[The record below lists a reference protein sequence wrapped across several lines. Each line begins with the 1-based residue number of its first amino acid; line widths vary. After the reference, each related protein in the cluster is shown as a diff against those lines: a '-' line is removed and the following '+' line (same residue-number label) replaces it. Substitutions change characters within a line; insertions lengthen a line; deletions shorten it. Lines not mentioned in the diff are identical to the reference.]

1 VEVSIQGQ
9 LFVAYSGLNLRFHQ
23 IKLLYFALSPIIQGF
38 RLRNPPR
45 MASTSFSA
53 LNRINPNGLTN
64 VDDDLNREIIK
75 MLQVDGRRSY
85 KDIAKALKVSEGT
98 IRNRIQSMKEIGA
111 LRIVAVADP
120 TAISY
125 KADAMIGLKVA
136 PGHTIEEVSER
147 LGRSDD
153 VVYILWV
160 SGRYDLLIE
169 IVTNERKDFLEFLE
183 TEIHSQPD
191 IASSE
196 TMTGLKNFK
205 NQFLLKYS

>member
-1 VEVSIQGQ
+1 
-9 LFVAYSGLNLRFHQ
+9 
-23 IKLLYFALSPIIQGF
+23 
-38 RLRNPPR
+38 
-45 MASTSFSA
+45 MTSKAISA
-53 LNRINPNGLTN
+53 LNRINLNGTASI
-64 VDDDLNREIIK
+64 DDNLNREIIK

-85 KDIAKALKVSEGT
+85 KEIAKVLKVSEGT
-98 IRNRIQSMKEIGA
+98 IRNRIHSMKEIGA

-120 TAISY
+120 TAIRY

-136 PGHTIEEVSER
+136 PGFTIEEVSER
-147 LGRSDD
+147 LGKSTD

-169 IVTNERKDFLEFLE
+169 IVTNDRSNLLDFLE
-183 TEIHSQPD
+183 TQIHSQPD

-205 NQFLLKYS
+205 NQFLLKYN

>member
-1 VEVSIQGQ
+1 MTT
-9 LFVAYSGLNLRFHQ
+9 H
-23 IKLLYFALSPIIQGF
+23 
-38 RLRNPPR
+38 
-45 MASTSFSA
+45 SFSA
-53 LNRINPNGLTN
+53 LNRINPNGMAN
-64 VDDDLNREIIK
+64 IDDDLNREIIK

-85 KDIAKALKVSEGT
+85 KEIANVLQVSEGT
-98 IRNRIQSMKEIGA
+98 IRNRIQAMKEIGA

-120 TAISY
+120 TAIRY

-136 PGHTIEEVSER
+136 PGYSIEEVSER
-147 LGRSDD
+147 LGQSAD

-169 IVTNERKDFLEFLE
+169 IVTNDRGNFLEFLE
-183 TEIHSQPD
+183 TQIHSQPD

-205 NQFLLKYS
+205 NQFLLKYN

>member
-1 VEVSIQGQ
+1 
-9 LFVAYSGLNLRFHQ
+9 
-23 IKLLYFALSPIIQGF
+23 
-38 RLRNPPR
+38 
-45 MASTSFSA
+45 MAS
-53 LNRINPNGLTN
+53 I
-64 VDDDLNREIIK
+64 DDDLNREIVK

-85 KDIAKALKVSEGT
+85 KEIAQELNVSEGT
-98 IRNRIQSMKEIGA
+98 IRNRIQSMKEAGA

-120 TAISY
+120 TAIRY

-147 LGRSDD
+147 LGKSPD

-169 IVTNERKDFLEFLE
+169 IVTNDRGNFLDFLE
-183 TEIHSQPD
+183 TQIHSQPD

-205 NQFLLKYS
+205 NQFLLKYN

>member
-1 VEVSIQGQ
+1 
-9 LFVAYSGLNLRFHQ
+9 
-23 IKLLYFALSPIIQGF
+23 
-38 RLRNPPR
+38 
-45 MASTSFSA
+45 MAS
-53 LNRINPNGLTN
+53 I
-64 VDDDLNREIIK
+64 DDDLNREIIK

-85 KDIAKALKVSEGT
+85 KEIARELKVSEGT
-98 IRNRIQSMKEIGA
+98 IRNRIQSMKEMGA

-147 LGRSDD
+147 LGKSTD

-169 IVTNERKDFLEFLE
+169 IVTNDHGSFLEFLE
-183 TEIHSQPD
+183 TQIHSQPD

-205 NQFLLKYS
+205 NQFLLKYN

>member
-1 VEVSIQGQ
+1 
-9 LFVAYSGLNLRFHQ
+9 
-23 IKLLYFALSPIIQGF
+23 
-38 RLRNPPR
+38 
-45 MASTSFSA
+45 MATQSFGA
-53 LNRINPNGLTN
+53 LNRINPNSMASI
-64 VDDDLNREIIK
+64 DDDLNREIIK

-98 IRNRIQSMKEIGA
+98 IRNRIQSMKEVGA

-120 TAISY
+120 TAIRY
-125 KADAMIGLKVA
+125 KADAMIGIKVA

-147 LGRSDD
+147 LGQSTD

-169 IVTNERKDFLEFLE
+169 IVTNSRDDFLEFLE
-183 TEIHSQPD
+183 KQIHSQPD

-196 TMTGLKNFK
+196 TMSGLKNFK
-205 NQFLLKYS
+205 NQFLLKYN

>member
-1 VEVSIQGQ
+1 MTSIDDE
-9 LFVAYSGLNLRFHQ
+9 
-23 IKLLYFALSPIIQGF
+23 
-38 RLRNPPR
+38 
-45 MASTSFSA
+45 
-53 LNRINPNGLTN
+53 LNRA
-64 VDDDLNREIIK
+64 IIK

-85 KDIAKALKVSEGT
+85 KDIAKELKVSEGT

-120 TAISY
+120 TTIGY

-136 PGHTIEEVSER
+136 PGHTIEEVSKR
-147 LGRSDD
+147 LGKSVD

-169 IVTNERKDFLEFLE
+169 IVTNDQGNFLEFLE
-183 TEIHSQPD
+183 TQIHGQLD

-196 TMTGLKNFK
+196 TMPGLKNFK
-205 NQFLLKYS
+205 NQFLLKYD

>member
-1 VEVSIQGQ
+1 
-9 LFVAYSGLNLRFHQ
+9 
-23 IKLLYFALSPIIQGF
+23 
-38 RLRNPPR
+38 

-98 IRNRIQSMKEIGA
+98 IRNRIQSMKEAGA

-147 LGRSDD
+147 LGISDD

-169 IVTNERKDFLEFLE
+169 IVTNDRSNFLEFLE
-183 TEIHSQPD
+183 TQIHSQPD

-205 NQFLLKYS
+205 NQFLLKYN

>member
-1 VEVSIQGQ
+1 
-9 LFVAYSGLNLRFHQ
+9 
-23 IKLLYFALSPIIQGF
+23 
-38 RLRNPPR
+38 
-45 MASTSFSA
+45 MATRSFSA
-53 LNRINPNGLTN
+53 LNRINPNGM
-64 VDDDLNREIIK
+64 VSIDDDLNREIIK

-85 KDIAKALKVSEGT
+85 KEIASVLKVSEGT

-136 PGHTIEEVSER
+136 PGYTIEEVSER
-147 LGRSDD
+147 LGQSAD

-169 IVTNERKDFLEFLE
+169 IVTNDQGKFLEFLE
-183 TEIHSQPD
+183 TQIHNQPD

-205 NQFLLKYS
+205 NQFLLKYT

>member
-1 VEVSIQGQ
+1 MTSI
-9 LFVAYSGLNLRFHQ
+9 
-23 IKLLYFALSPIIQGF
+23 
-38 RLRNPPR
+38 
-45 MASTSFSA
+45 
-53 LNRINPNGLTN
+53 
-64 VDDDLNREIIK
+64 DDDLNREIIK

-85 KDIAKALKVSEGT
+85 KEIARELKVSEGT
-98 IRNRIQSMKEIGA
+98 IRNRIQSMKEAGA

-147 LGRSDD
+147 LGKSTD

-169 IVTNERKDFLEFLE
+169 IVTNDRGSFLEFLE
-183 TEIHSQPD
+183 TPI
-191 IASSE
+191 
-196 TMTGLKNFK
+196 TGI
-205 NQFLLKYS
+205 